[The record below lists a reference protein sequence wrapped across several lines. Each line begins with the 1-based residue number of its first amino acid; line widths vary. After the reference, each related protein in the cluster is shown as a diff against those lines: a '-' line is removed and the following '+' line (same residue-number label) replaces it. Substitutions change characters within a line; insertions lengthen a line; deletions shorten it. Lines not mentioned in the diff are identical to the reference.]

1 MEELLAHLRF
11 WALLLAVWCSGAL
24 AQDAAFTLTIKDH
37 RFEPAELQVPAGKK
51 FRLLVKNLD
60 ATPEE
65 FDSSDLRREKVI
77 PGKSEA
83 TVMIG
88 PLKPGA
94 YKFVGEFHE
103 STAKGTVV
111 AK

>member
-1 MEELLAHLRF
+1 VARLRF
-11 WALLLAVWCSGAL
+11 WVLMLAASALCGGAF
-24 AQDAAFTLTIKDH
+24 AQDASFTLTIKDH

-51 FRLLVKNLD
+51 IRLQVKNLD
-60 ATPEE
+60 PTPEE
-65 FDSSDLRREKVI
+65 FESPDLKREKVI
-77 PGKSEA
+77 PGRSEA
-83 TVMIG
+83 TIMIG
-88 PLKPGA
+88 PLKPGT

>member
-1 MEELLAHLRF
+1 MARLRF
-11 WALLLAVWCSGAL
+11 LALAMAAGAFCAGAL
-24 AQDAAFTLTIKDH
+24 AQDASYTLTIKDH
-37 RFEPAELQVPAGKK
+37 RFEPTDIQVPAGKK
-51 FRLLVKNLD
+51 VKLVVKNLD

-83 TVMIG
+83 TIMIG
-88 PLKPGA
+88 PLRPGA
-94 YKFVGEFHE
+94 YKFIGEFHE